1 MDNATLWKIIDSH
14 FNDNPQALVR
24 HHLDSYND
32 FYKTSIYQIFK
43 EKNPIRLYSKL
54 DPKTNEYRRQCNLYM
69 GGKNGDKLYFGK
81 PVINDD
87 NNAHY
92 MYPNEA
98 RLRNMTYGMTIH
110 YDVDIE
116 YIDYLNPGEAPSVI
130 GEQFV
135 KEVKGGA
142 ISTYSDMEYAEGG
155 DADTKLENYKTKG
168 GDLMDQDGSKQSDKQ
183 GGGGKEGFVQA
194 AELTSSFTGGAPKAT
209 TIRKRNV
216 KPKELVELTPGAA
229 ARLREATE
237 ESIAKGEDGGII
249 QRQWHTLDKIYLG
262 KFPIMLQ
269 SDFCILQG
277 LDREV
282 RHTMGECRNDL
293 GGYFVI
299 DGKEKTVVAQEK
311 FADNMLYVRK
321 MGKDD
326 EYLYAA
332 DIRSVSENVSKPV
345 RTLSVRM
352 VAPTPRLTNR
362 NIVVNIPNVRKPV
375 PLFIVFRALGVISDK
390 DIIRYCLLDLEKFE
404 PMVDLFAP
412 SVHDA
417 GSILCQQ
424 TALRYIGLL
433 TKGKTVSHALEILA
447 DYLLPH
453 VGEINYIAKAYAL
466 GNMVFRLLAVST
478 GQEPPTDRD
487 NFKYKRIELV
497 GSLLYDLF
505 REYWSI
511 QLRNVHLAFEK
522 ILYYNE
528 PRYENNLFGLIM
540 DNYSEVFRE
549 RSLEQGFKKAFKG
562 NWGAHSHTKRIGIIQ
577 DLNRLSFNSALNHLR
592 KTNLPL
598 DSGVKLVGP
607 RVLHSS
613 HWGYMDPIDTPDG
626 ASIGLHKH
634 LAITTYIT
642 RGTSREPLI
651 EWLREQWGMK
661 QVEES
666 SPTVLSNMTK
676 VIVNGF
682 WAGSIEQPLE
692 CLQKFRMFR
701 RNALIPVYISASFD
715 IAHNT
720 IYMYTDAG
728 RLTRPI
734 FYMDETTGRPSY
746 QSKAVLKRLQDGAF
760 SWADLVSG
768 FNPKRASANFDLTQM
783 RIYAL
788 KDLYEGI
795 QAETNPAVLD
805 RFIKD
810 KAILDYIDCSESEN
824 AMISF
829 DHEAFEQQGSSASS
843 PSPSPSPSSKGDS
856 NKDLVPGTKRLTK
869 YTHCE
874 IHNALIL
881 GMMCNMIIFPEN
893 NPASRNSFSCGQS
906 KQAASMYHTNFQV
919 RMDKTAVVLNYG
931 QMPLV
936 KSRFLDPIMKEENP
950 YGENAIVAIM
960 CYTGYNVEDAILLNE
975 GAVKRGLFRTSYF
988 STYEAHEESTKNAET
1003 IVDKRFMDIQHEPSV
1018 LGTKPGYDYSRL
1030 DKHGII
1036 KEGTPVDDKT
1046 VLIGLASTAGAN
1058 GFLDGSKTPKK
1069 GQLGIVDRAFITE
1082 GEEGYRIAK
1091 VRILEQ
1097 RIPTLGDKMASRAG
1111 QKGVVGLVIPER
1123 DMPFTAE
1130 GIRPDMIINPHALPT
1145 RMTIGQLVECI
1156 TGKACAAL
1164 GGFGDCTAFQNDGS
1178 KIGVFGSLLTK
1189 QGFHSSGNE
1198 VLYNGMTGEQL
1209 EMEIFMGPTYYMRL
1223 KHMVKDKINYRALG
1237 PRTALTKQPV
1247 SGRAN
1252 DGGLRIGEME
1262 RDSVIGHGISEF
1274 LRESMMERGDK
1285 SYLAICNTTGLIS
1298 IYNPSK
1304 GLFMSP
1310 MADGPLRFTG
1320 SLESEDFRLEHITQ
1334 FGRSFSIV
1342 CIPYSFKLLV
1352 QELQTINVQ
1361 MRIITEDNIEQIA
1374 NMSYS
1379 NNLDKLLKQK
1389 GTRPEHLIDAIKK
1402 TIAKKTGWKDEI
1414 KTPTSTHTPTLSI
1427 DFNTPPIIE
1436 TSPAYVPSPGT
1447 VDDYL
1452 ALGTVK
1458 NDESP
1463 VYNPRTS
1470 EELESDDEVFGGS
1483 KIPLESGNA
1492 YDDRYVTE
1500 NPFQVGS
1507 TVLLRGQ
1514 TGGAARRPWSVS
1526 HVGDKFATIKALDPQ
1541 GLSEDQQI
1549 RVVNLSEIFPASSV
1563 VQSPIHDLHTPHDVP
1578 IYQNPYDS
1586 MIPMMPTPTI
1596 VVAPKFFNGNGND
1609 QSTNMG
1615 QPQLQPQVMDTAM
1628 NGQPTGSLNNLT
1640 ITDLITGSS
1649 SKKNDESTPPTNTN
1663 KSISGDIDF
1672 TKPLI
1677 ITKKS

>member
-1 MDNATLWKIIDSH
+1 MDNATLWKIIDSY

-24 HHLDSYND
+24 HHIDSYND
-32 FYKTSIYQIFK
+32 FFKSSIYQIFK
-43 EKNPIRLYSKL
+43 EKNPIRLYSRL
-54 DPKTNEYRRQCNLYM
+54 DPESNEYRSQCNLYL

-81 PVINDD
+81 PVIYDD

-110 YDVDIE
+110 YDVEIE
-116 YIDYLNPGEAPSVI
+116 FIDRLKPGEQPTVI
-130 GEQFV
+130 GAQLM
-135 KEVKGGA
+135 KEIEGGA
-142 ISTYSDMEYAEGG
+142 ILQYSDMDYAQEEYASANEK
-155 DADTKLENYKTKG
+155 TESYKETAN
-168 GDLMDQDGSKQSDKQ
+168 LH
-183 GGGGKEGFVQA
+183 GGKHLLEA
-194 AELTSSFTGGAPKAT
+194 AELTTALSGGAPKAT
-209 TIRKRNV
+209 TIRKPTV

-229 ARLREATE
+229 ARIKEATE
-237 ESIAKGEDGGII
+237 NSMQDGKGGLV
-249 QRQWHTLDKIYLG
+249 QRRMHTLEKIYLG

-277 LDREV
+277 LPREV

-293 GGYFVI
+293 GGYFII

-311 FADNMLYVRK
+311 FADNMLYIRK

-326 EYLYAA
+326 EYLYSA

-345 RTLSVRM
+345 RTFSVRI
-352 VAPTPRLTNR
+352 VAPTPRSTNR

-375 PLFIVFRALGVISDK
+375 PLFIVFRALGIVSDK
-390 DIIRYCLLDLEKFE
+390 EIIQYCILDLDKFE
-404 PMVDLFAP
+404 SMIDLFVP

-424 TALRYIGLL
+424 TALKYIGLL

-447 DYLLPH
+447 DYFLPH

-466 GNMVFRLLAVST
+466 GNMVFRLLNVSQ
-478 GQEPPTDRD
+478 GLEAPTDRD

-511 QLRNVHLAFEK
+511 QLRQIHLEFEK
-522 ILYYNE
+522 RLYYNE
-528 PRYENNLFGLIM
+528 ARYENNLFELIVE
-540 DNYSEVFRE
+540 NYREVFRE

-562 NWGAHSHTKRIGIIQ
+562 NWGAHSHTKRIGIVQ

-634 LAITTYIT
+634 LAITAYIT

-651 EWLREQWGMK
+651 EWLREKWGLK
-661 QVEES
+661 QVEEFR
-666 SPTVLSNMTK
+666 PTVLSTMTK
-676 VIVNGF
+676 VVVNGF
-682 WAGSIEQPLE
+682 WVGSVDQPLE

-701 RNALIPVYISASFD
+701 RNALIPIYMSASFD

-720 IYMYTDAG
+720 IFLYTDAG

-734 FYMDETTGRPSY
+734 FYRDEETGRASY
-746 QSKAVLKRLQDGAF
+746 QSKTVLKKLQDGDF
-760 SWADLVSG
+760 SWSDLVSG
-768 FNPKRASANFDLTQM
+768 FNEKRDSASFDPNHM
-783 RIYAL
+783 RIYEL
-788 KDLYEGI
+788 RDLYEGV
-795 QAETNPAVLD
+795 QSESNPAVLE
-805 RFIKD
+805 RFVKN

-824 AMISF
+824 SMI
-829 DHEAFEQQGSSASS
+829 AFSQEMFEHDTFTDEKTHSH
-843 PSPSPSPSSKGDS
+843 GDS
-856 NKDLVPGTKRLTK
+856 EKAPGIKRTTK

-906 KQAASMYHTNFQV
+906 KQAVSVYHTNYQV
-919 RMDKTAVVLNYG
+919 RMDKTAVLLNSG
-931 QMPLV
+931 QTPLV

-960 CYTGYNVEDAILLNE
+960 CYTGYNVEDAILINE
-975 GAVKRGLFRTSYF
+975 GAIKRGLFRTSYF
-988 STYEAHEESTKNAET
+988 TTYEAHEESTKNADT
-1003 IVDKRFMDIQHEPSV
+1003 VVDKRFMDIQHESAV

-1036 KEGTPVDDKT
+1036 QEGTPVDEKT
-1046 VLIGLASTAGAN
+1046 VLIGLATTGPNQQGMLTYIDA
-1058 GFLDGSKTPKK
+1058 SKTPKK

-1082 GEEGYRIAK
+1082 GEEGRRIAK

-1097 RIPTLGDKMASRAG
+1097 RVPTLGDKMASRAG

-1123 DMPFTAE
+1123 DMPFTSE

-1156 TGKACAAL
+1156 TGKACATL

-1178 KIGVFGSLLTK
+1178 KIGVFGQILTK
-1189 QGFHSSGNE
+1189 NGFHSSGNE

-1262 RDSVIGHGISEF
+1262 RDSLIGHGISDF

-1285 SYLAICNTTGLIS
+1285 SYLAICNITGLIS

-1320 SLESEDFRLEHITQ
+1320 SLESNDLRLEHITQ

-1342 CIPYSFKLLV
+1342 CIPYSLKLLV

-1379 NNLDKLLKQK
+1379 NNLDKLVKEK
-1389 GTRPEHLIDAIKK
+1389 GVRPDRLIDAIKK
-1402 TIAKKTGWKDEI
+1402 AITKKTMWQDAI
-1414 KTPTSTHTPTLSI
+1414 KSPLSEHTPTPSI
-1427 DFNTPPIIE
+1427 DLDNLPLGDS
-1436 TSPAYVPSPGT
+1436 SPAFDPQLEPDAV

-1452 ALGTVK
+1452 TLGTPD
-1458 NDESP
+1458 DESP
-1463 VYNPRTS
+1463 QYNPRTPEDEEVS
-1470 EELESDDEVFGGS
+1470 EYKMGGS
-1483 KIPLESGNA
+1483 NQ
-1492 YDDRYVTE
+1492 DE
-1500 NPFQVGS
+1500 NPYLEESARQNHGYQMGDQ
-1507 TVLLRGQ
+1507 VLLRGQ
-1514 TGGAARRPWSVS
+1514 MGGESRRPWSVS
-1526 HVGDKFATIKALDPQ
+1526 HIGDKFITIRAADPR
-1541 GLSEDQQI
+1541 GLSESDCI
-1549 RVVNLSEIFPASSV
+1549 KIVGLSDIFPFDKQMQMQNAMPPFQPAMMNPSMFPLDPY
-1563 VQSPIHDLHTPHDVP
+1563 QQPSPYEQMGSYAQPA
-1578 IYQNPYDS
+1578 
-1586 MIPMMPTPTI
+1586 PTI

-1609 QSTNMG
+1609 QSTSTLPTMSEIPQTG
-1615 QPQLQPQVMDTAM
+1615 APYFSTDQPSFTM
-1628 NGQPTGSLNNLT
+1628 NSTIPTL
-1640 ITDLITGSS
+1640 
-1649 SKKNDESTPPTNTN
+1649 TNTYRSEDVVLKETPSN
-1663 KSISGDIDF
+1663 NQKSGDGDIDF
-1672 TKPLI
+1672 SKPLMI
-1677 ITKKS
+1677 KKI